1 MNKKVKMNNRRAGNW
16 LKKQFAQRPKPL
28 WMVITA
34 DVLLIGISLVVFA
47 LFHHVLP
54 RYERSAGLT
63 SSREVAAGAQS
74 AIAVNDYDALE
85 ADDGSADVTMDL
97 SAMSDD
103 SVSFSED
110 GAEDTAAE
118 PSGVVDAEPGAS
130 PTEENPED
138 VAADDAAHD
147 AADQTDASAA
157 EDDRSDDGDVML
169 AGDLSADV
177 PGYFGDKFADKF
189 TNGEIIKSKS
199 GYQSENVNI
208 TLKRYAAKKMVFYV
222 ADIYVRDITNLVTAF
237 ARDTF
242 GRGIR
247 DYAGNISKQIG
258 AILAINGDY
267 YGGRSDG
274 IVIRNG
280 ELYRSDSYPD
290 RDVCVLFWDGSM
302 ETYGTKKFD
311 AEAAI
316 AAGAYQ
322 AWNFGPRLLD
332 SEGKA
337 KKKFNSDV
345 GPTNP
350 RTALGY
356 YEPGHYCFVAV
367 DGRQSDS
374 AGMTLKELS
383 ALMQEL
389 GCVRAYNMDGGNTSV
404 MVAGGKI
411 VNRPSGGGRPT
422 TDIIAIVDN

>member
-1 MNKKVKMNNRRAGNW
+1 MNKKVKTDNRRSGNW

-110 GAEDTAAE
+110 GAEDAPAEAAA
-118 PSGVVDAEPGAS
+118 VDAEPAEA
-130 PTEENPED
+130 PAEETPED